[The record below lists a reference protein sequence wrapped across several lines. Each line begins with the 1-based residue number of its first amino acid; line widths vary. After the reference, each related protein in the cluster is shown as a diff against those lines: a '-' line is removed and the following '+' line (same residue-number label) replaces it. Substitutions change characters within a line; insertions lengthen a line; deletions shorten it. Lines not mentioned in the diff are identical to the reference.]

1 MPPKKKACNG
11 QLLKDLLDDSEHLKA
26 VKEEFGRCVVL
37 QRRHTGELA
46 KALENVVAFEREKYI
61 SRRRACKNPPPGR
74 GGAQIGLH
82 PPDRAHSGIS
92 TRHVKRAFFGVSGC
106 SVRFALCVL
115 ATTTAHA
122 EHANVHAANGHACG
136 LDT

>member
-61 SRRRACKNPPPGR
+61 KKKQQKVTAWLCTKCGWNGEDKSHWRPLFHRMGSMTLEAWQFSGPLRPRRTE
-74 GGAQIGLH
+74 
-82 PPDRAHSGIS
+82 D
-92 TRHVKRAFFGVSGC
+92 
-106 SVRFALCVL
+106 
-115 ATTTAHA
+115 
-122 EHANVHAANGHACG
+122 
-136 LDT
+136 